1 VFKLSHSVLSSQGRI
16 VRWGILGFS
25 SAPLLGAYCYNQ
37 GDKIPFL
44 VCPIRHFTG
53 IPCPTCGM
61 TRSFM
66 AIARG
71 DFSQAVNYHLFGLV
85 LFVGFAIA
93 IIHVILELATK
104 RRITAFYCQVLGQ
117 KEFQLFGLFIFL
129 SYYAFRL
136 YQLWWTGDSPLSN

>member
-1 VFKLSHSVLSSQGRI
+1 MFKLSNSVLSYQGRI

-25 SAPLLGAYCYNQ
+25 CTPLFGAYCYNQ
-37 GDKIPFL
+37 GYKIPFV

-85 LFVGFAIA
+85 LFASFAIA
-93 IIHVILELATK
+93 IIHVSLELVTK

-117 KEFQLFGLFIFL
+117 RKFQLFGLFVFL
-129 SYYAFRL
+129 SYYALRL
-136 YQLWWTGDSPLSN
+136 YGLSQRGEI